1 MSSEIRTRRNGL
13 RLMLQ
18 GLGRNLRGGARL
30 ALFMPVRLS
39 DFRISVGQFT
49 LVYLLGVLAWLLG
62 GMAREGLSGG
72 LNLPAL
78 GQSLAQLPLML
89 MACFVVGLLHR
100 RSHLMLALATL
111 ISAPDWLLEATASAM
126 VLGLRDGE
134 VSPLFGELVS
144 DVFLLWAFAVI
155 ARALLVLTGWRGWR
169 TLLGWLVLMVFF
181 TGLLMFAPRD
191 ELWSSAASQA
201 ARLAGNSSSV
211 LDEDIFSAQD
221 GLLASQ
227 FSELQSQRS
236 GVPDVYFL
244 GVAAS
249 AREDVFVRELSFV
262 KNLFDKQWD
271 SEGRSLALANSL
283 STLRQLP
290 LATATNLR
298 NSLSALGEVMDVED
312 DLLVLYLTSHGTP
325 QHQLS
330 VEMPPMRLAQLT
342 PATLASMLSASAVN
356 WKVII
361 ISACYAGG
369 YIEALRDPHTLI
381 ITAAAADRASFGCE
395 NGQDFTW
402 FGKAYFADALAQG
415 LGFVEAFERASRL
428 VSELETANHLEASQ
442 PQLVMGEAMA
452 ARLPQLEARIR
463 ARTPGE
469 GRDGR
474 GGSRIEAGSGKALPS
489 VLLTHQRSPVFKLSG
504 QRELQA
510 AVERQCRASKTLA
523 KPLPTLSRHISQQ
536 RP

>member
-1 MSSEIRTRRNGL
+1 MAGIAMSFEIKTLRNGL
-13 RLMLQ
+13 RVVLQ
-18 GLGRNLRGGARL
+18 GMGCNLRSGARL

-49 LVYLLGVLAWLLG
+49 WVYLLGVLAWLLG

-89 MACFVVGLLHR
+89 LACFVVALIHR
-100 RSHLMLALATL
+100 RAHLMLALATL
-111 ISAPDWLLEATASAM
+111 FSAPDWLLEATASAM

-134 VSPLFGELVS
+134 VSPLFGELAS
-144 DVFLLWAFAVI
+144 GVFLLWAFAVI

-169 TLLGWLVLMVFF
+169 TLLGWLVLIIFF
-181 TGLLMFAPRD
+181 AGLLMFAPRD
-191 ELWSSAASQA
+191 ELWNSAATQA
-201 ARLAGNSSSV
+201 ARLAGNGSSV
-211 LDEDIFSAQD
+211 LDEEIFSAQD

-227 FSELQSQRS
+227 FSELQPQRS

-271 SEGRSLALANSL
+271 SEGRSIALANSV

-298 NSLSALGEVMDVED
+298 NSLAALGEVMDVED

-325 QHQLS
+325 QHQLT
-330 VEMPPMRLAQLT
+330 VEMPPMRLAQIT
-342 PATLASMLSASAVN
+342 PDTLASMLAASAVK

-381 ITAAAADRASFGCE
+381 ITAAAADRTSFGCE

-428 VSELETANHLEASQ
+428 VSELEAANHLQASQ
-442 PQLVMGEAMA
+442 PQMVMGEAMA
-452 ARLPQLEARIR
+452 ARLPQLESRIR
-463 ARTPGE
+463 ARTPGD

-474 GGSRIEAGSGKALPS
+474 GGSRIEAAWRTRLASSVPS
-489 VLLTHQRSPVFKLSG
+489 YPSSRMIGLAG
-504 QRELQA
+504 QRDMQA
-510 AVERQCRASKTLA
+510 AVERQCRASTL
-523 KPLPTLSRHISQQ
+523 PLK
-536 RP
+536 

>member
-1 MSSEIRTRRNGL
+1 
-13 RLMLQ
+13 
-18 GLGRNLRGGARL
+18 
-30 ALFMPVRLS
+30 
-39 DFRISVGQFT
+39 
-49 LVYLLGVLAWLLG
+49 
-62 GMAREGLSGG
+62 
-72 LNLPAL
+72 
-78 GQSLAQLPLML
+78 
-89 MACFVVGLLHR
+89 
-100 RSHLMLALATL
+100 
-111 ISAPDWLLEATASAM
+111 
-126 VLGLRDGE
+126 
-134 VSPLFGELVS
+134 
-144 DVFLLWAFAVI
+144 
-155 ARALLVLTGWRGWR
+155 
-169 TLLGWLVLMVFF
+169 
-181 TGLLMFAPRD
+181 
-191 ELWSSAASQA
+191 
-201 ARLAGNSSSV
+201 
-211 LDEDIFSAQD
+211 
-221 GLLASQ
+221 LLASQ
-227 FSELQSQRS
+227 FSELQPQRS

-271 SEGRSLALANSL
+271 SEGRSLALANSV

-298 NSLSALGEVMDVED
+298 NSLTALGEVMDVED

-325 QHQLS
+325 QHQLT
-330 VEMPPMRLAQLT
+330 VEMPPMRLAQIT
-342 PATLASMLSASAVN
+342 PDTLASMLAASAVK

-463 ARTPGE
+463 ARTLGD
-469 GRDGR
+469 GREGR
-474 GGSRIEAGSGKALPS
+474 GGSRIEAGWRTRLALSAPAY
-489 VLLTHQRSPVFKLSG
+489 LSSRVIGLAG
-504 QRELQA
+504 QRDMQA
-510 AVERQCRASKTLA
+510 AVERQCRASTL
-523 KPLPTLSRHISQQ
+523 PLK
-536 RP
+536 

>member
-1 MSSEIRTRRNGL
+1 
-13 RLMLQ
+13 
-18 GLGRNLRGGARL
+18 
-30 ALFMPVRLS
+30 
-39 DFRISVGQFT
+39 
-49 LVYLLGVLAWLLG
+49 
-62 GMAREGLSGG
+62 
-72 LNLPAL
+72 
-78 GQSLAQLPLML
+78 
-89 MACFVVGLLHR
+89 
-100 RSHLMLALATL
+100 
-111 ISAPDWLLEATASAM
+111 
-126 VLGLRDGE
+126 
-134 VSPLFGELVS
+134 
-144 DVFLLWAFAVI
+144 
-155 ARALLVLTGWRGWR
+155 
-169 TLLGWLVLMVFF
+169 
-181 TGLLMFAPRD
+181 
-191 ELWSSAASQA
+191 
-201 ARLAGNSSSV
+201 
-211 LDEDIFSAQD
+211 
-221 GLLASQ
+221 
-227 FSELQSQRS
+227 
-236 GVPDVYFL
+236 
-244 GVAAS
+244 
-249 AREDVFVRELSFV
+249 
-262 KNLFDKQWD
+262 
-271 SEGRSLALANSL
+271 
-283 STLRQLP
+283 
-290 LATATNLR
+290 
-298 NSLSALGEVMDVED
+298 
-312 DLLVLYLTSHGTP
+312 
-325 QHQLS
+325 
-330 VEMPPMRLAQLT
+330 MRLAQLT
-342 PATLASMLSASAVN
+342 PATLASMLSASAVK

-504 QRELQA
+504 QRELRA
-510 AVERQCRASKTLA
+510 AVERQCRASTILA

>member
-1 MSSEIRTRRNGL
+1 MTGIAMSFEIKSLRNGL
-13 RLMLQ
+13 RVMLQ
-18 GLGRNLRGGARL
+18 GMGCNLRSGARL

-49 LVYLLGVLAWLLG
+49 WVYLLGVLAWLLG
-62 GMAREGLSGG
+62 GMVREGLSGG

-89 MACFVVGLLHR
+89 TACLVVALIHR
-100 RSHLMLALATL
+100 RAHLMLALATL
-111 ISAPDWLLEATASAM
+111 ISAPDWLLEAIASAM

-134 VSPLFGELVS
+134 ESPWFGELLS
-144 DVFLLWAFAVI
+144 AVFLLWAFAVI

-169 TLLGWLVLMVFF
+169 TLLGWLVLVIFF
-181 TGLLMFAPRD
+181 AGLLMFAPRD

-211 LDEDIFSAQD
+211 LDEEIFSAQD

-271 SEGRSLALANSL
+271 SEGRSLALANSV

-298 NSLSALGEVMDVED
+298 NSLVALGEVMDVED

-325 QHQLS
+325 QHQLM
-330 VEMPPMRLAQLT
+330 VEMPPMRLAQIT
-342 PATLASMLSASAVN
+342 PDTLASMLAASAVK

-381 ITAAAADRASFGCE
+381 ITAAAADRTSFGCE

-415 LGFVEAFERASRL
+415 LGFVEAFGRASTL
-428 VSELETANHLEASQ
+428 VAEMEAANHLQASQ

-463 ARTPGE
+463 ARTPGDS
-469 GRDGR
+469 RDGR
-474 GGSRIEAGSGKALPS
+474 GGSRIEAGWRTRVIGLA
-489 VLLTHQRSPVFKLSG
+489 G
-504 QRELQA
+504 QRDMQT
-510 AVERQCRASKTLA
+510 AVERQCRASTTLPN
-523 KPLPTLSRHISQQ
+523 PLPKPGRILQ
-536 RP
+536 